1 MFKMSRF
8 AILWFMLFFLWINA
22 VMAQVSSD
30 CSNAI
35 PICNNTPVNGGT
47 TGFGVDDF
55 SGAAT
60 TGCLERTLSGAI
72 ESNSAWYRFRTGAS
86 GQLGFNIGIDTLED
100 WDFALYQ
107 SNDCS
112 NLGAPIRC
120 NFFDNQDKNTFIGVG
135 EDPSGNTDNVQYE
148 AWLDV
153 TPGEDYYLLLN
164 NFSNNNSGFSI
175 QFSGHIFVTNPF
187 DALDCSII
195 NNLLGPPIAAC
206 ENETI
211 ILDGTTSDALSYRWF
226 MDLGSGFTEIIGE
239 NSPTYEVTTSANYR
253 VEVVRPS
260 ETIISDVQVSFSA
273 MPVANAVSDD
283 ASCSGL
289 EVYDLSQKDMEV
301 LGSQNS
307 NEFLVSY
314 HTTMA
319 DTVGGANALPKE
331 YQTQSGSQTIFARVT
346 SIRNSRCFDAS
357 QQFQLINIETPVL
370 DFPQDVF
377 LCEADAGITIGMES
391 TNPNYSYLW
400 SSGETTANIM
410 VSQEGEYELTV
421 TNSQSG
427 LSCSDSKRVTV
438 QTSRPP
444 QIIDIEIED
453 LQNNNT
459 VTVLTDVSEEY
470 EYRLDDGAYQTG
482 NKFYQ
487 VEPGMHTVTV
497 NNPQG
502 CGDVTEQIVVIG
514 FPKFF
519 TPNGDGSNEYWTI
532 TGTEFLDSPVLTIYD
547 RFGKL
552 LAQLDPSNEQ
562 WDGVFKGKLLPESD
576 YWFKL
581 TYTSANGET
590 VTAKYVNNH
599 FSLKR

>member
-1 MFKMSRF
+1 MNRF
-8 AILWFMLFFLWINA
+8 TILWAMLLFLGIGA
-22 VMAQVSSD
+22 VQAQVSLD

-47 TGFGVDDF
+47 TGFGIDDF
-55 SGAAT
+55 NGASVS
-60 TGCLERTLSGAI
+60 GCLEQTLTGAI

-100 WDFALYQ
+100 WDFALYR

-112 NLGAPIRC
+112 NLGEPVRC
-120 NFFDNQDKNTFIGVG
+120 NFFDNQDENTFIGVG
-135 EDPSGNTDNVQYE
+135 EDPTGNAENVQYE

-153 TPGEDYYLLLN
+153 EPGEDYYLLIN

-206 ENETI
+206 ENETV
-211 ILDGTTSDALSYRWF
+211 ILDGTTSGASLYRWF
-226 MDLGSGFTEIIGE
+226 ADTGSGFTEVIGE
-239 NSPTYEVTTSANYR
+239 NGPTYEVSTSANYR
-253 VEVVRPS
+253 IEVIRPS
-260 ETIISDVQVSFSA
+260 ETIISDVQVFFTD
-273 MPVANAVSDD
+273 MPVAQTVTDD
-283 ASCSGL
+283 ASCGGL
-289 EVYDLSQKDMEV
+289 AMYDFSQKDSEV
-301 LGSQNS
+301 LGGQSP
-307 NEFLVSY
+307 NEFLVTY

-319 DTVGGANALPKE
+319 DAVGGANALPKQ
-331 YQTQSGSQTIFARVT
+331 YQTQSGSQTIFVRVT
-346 SIRNSRCFDAS
+346 SIGNSRCYDAS
-357 QQFQLINIETPVL
+357 QQFQLTNIEAPVL
-370 DFPQDVF
+370 DFPSEVF
-377 LCEADAGITIGMES
+377 LCEADAGLRIGLEN
-391 TNPNYSYLW
+391 TNPNYSYQW
-400 SSGETTANIM
+400 SSGETSPNIL
-410 VSQEGEYELTV
+410 VSAEGNYELTV
-421 TNSQSG
+421 THSQSG
-427 LSCSDSKRVTV
+427 LSCSDSRTVTV
-438 QTSRPP
+438 LTSRPP
-444 QIIDIEIED
+444 EIIDIEIED

-459 VTVLTDVSEEY
+459 VTVLTDASVEY
-470 EYRLDDGAYQTG
+470 EYRLDNGAYQTG

-502 CGDVTEQIVVIG
+502 CGDVSEQIVVIG

-519 TPNGDGSNEYWTI
+519 TPNGDGSNEFWSI
-532 TGTEFLDSPVLTIYD
+532 TGADLLDSPILTIYN

-552 LAQLDPSNEQ
+552 LAQLNPSNSQ
-562 WDGVFKGKLLPESD
+562 WDGSFDGKPLPETD

-581 TYTSANGET
+581 TYTAADGQT
-590 VTAKYVNNH
+590 VTAKYINNH

>member
-1 MFKMSRF
+1 MSRF
-8 AILWFMLFFLWINA
+8 IILCFVLLFLELPA
-22 VMAQVSSD
+22 VSAQVSSD

-47 TGFGVDDF
+47 TGFGIDDF
-55 SGAAT
+55 NGSAT
-60 TGCLERTLSGAI
+60 SGCLEQTLSGVV
-72 ESNSAWYRFRTGAS
+72 ESNSAWYRFRAGAS

-100 WDFALYQ
+100 WDFALYK

-112 NLGAPIRC
+112 NLGEPVRC
-120 NFFDNQDKNTFIGVG
+120 NFFDNQDENEFIGVG
-135 EDPSGNTDNVQYE
+135 EDPTGNVDNVQYE

-153 TPGEDYYLLLN
+153 TPGEDYYLLIN

-206 ENETI
+206 ENDTV
-211 ILDGTTSDALSYRWF
+211 ILDGTTSGALSYSWF
-226 MDLGSGFTEIIGE
+226 VDSGSGFTQIIGE
-239 NSPTYEVTTSANYR
+239 NGPTYEVSASANYR
-253 VEVVRPS
+253 VEVVRPV
-260 ETIISDVQVSFSA
+260 ENIISDVQVFFST
-273 MPVANAVSDD
+273 MPVANGVTND

-289 EVYDLSQKDMEV
+289 AVYDLSQKDSEV
-301 LGSQNS
+301 LGTQSPS
-307 NEFLVSY
+307 EFLVTY
-314 HTTMA
+314 HSSMA
-319 DTVGGANALPKE
+319 DAVGGANALPKQYE
-331 YQTQSGSQTIFARVT
+331 TQSGSQTIYVRLT
-346 SIRNSRCFDAS
+346 SIGNSRCFDAS
-357 QQFQLINIETPVL
+357 VQFQLINIETPNL
-370 DFPQDVF
+370 DFPTEVF
-377 LCEADAGITIGMES
+377 LCEADAGVSIGLEN
-391 TNPNYSYLW
+391 TNPNYIYQW
-400 SSGETTANIM
+400 SSGETSPSIV
-410 VSQEGEYELTV
+410 VSVEGEYKLTV

-427 LSCSDSKRVTV
+427 LSCSDSRTVAV

-444 QIIDIEIED
+444 EITDIEIED

-459 VTVLTDVSEEY
+459 VTVLTDASAEY

-519 TPNGDGSNEYWTI
+519 TPNGDGSNEYWSI
-532 TGTEFLDSPVLTIYD
+532 TGADLLDSPVLTIYN

-552 LAQLDPSNEQ
+552 LAQLDPSSSQ
-562 WDGVFKGKLLPESD
+562 WDGSFNGKLLPESD

-581 TYTSANGET
+581 TYTATDGQT
-590 VTAKYVNNH
+590 TTAKYINNH